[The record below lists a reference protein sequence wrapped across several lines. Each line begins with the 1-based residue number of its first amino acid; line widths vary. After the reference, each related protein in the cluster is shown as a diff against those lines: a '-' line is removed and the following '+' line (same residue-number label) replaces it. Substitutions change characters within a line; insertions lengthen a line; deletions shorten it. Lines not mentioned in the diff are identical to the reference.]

1 MEQLCFEG
9 NYIKRFS
16 RVKEFCNEKVE
27 FVLDKFLGEFCNLW
41 LEEEY
46 TLQSGADKYERAAL
60 ERQDFRAGHYSRR
73 IITGRGVIHLRVPRG
88 EKGEYSYSLF
98 KRFKRKT
105 VDFESIV
112 IESLLKGHSSRKAS
126 SFFAK
131 LFGQSTL
138 SHQTAL
144 SALRKFDFELEAWK
158 KKPIRDNAV
167 ILVLDAVWLKGVI
180 PYLKEAKPVLF
191 AYGIYPDGKEEV
203 LDFELTRGESSNAWN
218 SFAQRLEQRGL
229 HNVKLVVH
237 DDLEAINQAVS
248 FVWPKALDQAC
259 IFHVMQN
266 FTKKLKMCPDKR
278 LILGY
283 ASWLYEAQSEEEF
296 YLWAQKFKKRWNKY
310 RYHPAFKYL
319 FNKLIDTI
327 RYFELPR
334 EYWPAAKTSNR
345 LESLFGELKG
355 RINVF
360 RRFPNTDSCKRWLYA
375 LLTERGKINNT
386 VAEYESQHSS

>member
-1 MEQLCFEG
+1 METLCFTG
-9 NYIKRFS
+9 NYRKRFS

-27 FVLDKFLGEFCNLW
+27 FVLDRFLEQFCNFW

-46 TLQSGADKYERAAL
+46 TLQSGAEWHQRTAT
-60 ERQDFRAGHYSRR
+60 RQDDRGGHYSRK

-88 EKGEYSYSLF
+88 EKGKYSYSLF

-105 VDFESIV
+105 IDFESIV
-112 IESLLKGHSSRKAS
+112 IEALLKGHSSRKAS
-126 SFFAK
+126 QFFGK

-144 SALRKFDFELEAWK
+144 SSLRKFDFELAVWK
-158 KKPIRDNAV
+158 ARPLRDNAV
-167 ILVLDAVWLKGVI
+167 ILALDAVWLKGVI

-191 AYGIYPDGKEEV
+191 AYAVYPDGTEEV
-203 LDFELTRGESSNAWN
+203 LDFELTRGESGNAWN
-218 SFAQRLEQRGL
+218 SFCQRLEQRGL
-229 HNVKLVVH
+229 HNAKLIVH
-237 DDLEAINQAVS
+237 DDLEAIIQAIS

-266 FTKKLKMCPDKR
+266 FSKKLKGCPDKR
-278 LILGY
+278 LILDY

-296 YLWAQKFKKRWNKY
+296 YLWAQRFKKRWNKY
-310 RYHPAFKYL
+310 RYHPALKYL

-327 RYFELPR
+327 RYFELPK
-334 EYWPAAKTSNR
+334 EFWPAAKTTNR
-345 LESLFGELKG
+345 LESLFGELKR

-360 RRFPNTDSCKRWLYA
+360 RRFPNTGSCKRWLYA
-375 LLTERGKINNT
+375 LLTEREKVNNK
-386 VAEYESQHSS
+386 VAEYKSQHSS

>member
-1 MEQLCFEG
+1 METLCFEG

-16 RVKEFCNEKVE
+16 RVKEFCHEKVE
-27 FVLDKFLGEFCNLW
+27 FVLDEFLGEFCNLW

-46 TLQSGADKYERAAL
+46 TLQSGAGWHQRTLA
-60 ERQDFRAGHYSRR
+60 RQDDRGGHYSRK

-105 VDFESIV
+105 IDFEAIV

-126 SFFAK
+126 LFFAK
-131 LFGQSTL
+131 LFGQNTL

-144 SALRKFDFELEAWK
+144 SSLRKFDFELDVWK
-158 KKPIRDNAV
+158 KKPLRDDVV

-191 AYGIYPDGKEEV
+191 AYAVYPDGKEEV
-203 LDFELTRGESSNAWN
+203 LDFELTRGESGNAWN
-218 SFAQRLEQRGL
+218 SFCQKLEQRGL
-229 HNVKLVVH
+229 RNVRLVVH
-237 DDLEAINQAVS
+237 DDLEAINQAIS

-266 FTKKLKMCPDKR
+266 FTKKLKGCPDKR
-278 LILGY
+278 LIIDY
-283 ASWLYEAQSEEEF
+283 TSWLYEAQSEEEF
-296 YLWAQKFKKRWNKY
+296 YLWAQKFKKRWHKY

-319 FNKLIDTI
+319 FHKLIDTI
-327 RYFELPR
+327 RYFELPK
-334 EYWPAAKTSNR
+334 EFWPAAKTSNR
-345 LESLFGELKG
+345 LESLFGELKR

-375 LLTERGKINNT
+375 LLTERSLVNNR
-386 VAEYESQHSS
+386 VIEYESQQSS

>member
-1 MEQLCFEG
+1 METLCFEG

-27 FVLDKFLGEFCNLW
+27 FVLDEFLGEFCNLW

-46 TLQSGADKYERAAL
+46 TLQSGAGWHQRTST
-60 ERQDFRAGHYSRR
+60 RQDDRGGHYPRK

-105 VDFESIV
+105 IDFENII

-131 LFGQSTL
+131 LFGQNTL

-144 SALRKFDFELEAWK
+144 SSLRKFDFELEVWK
-158 KKPIRDNAV
+158 KRPLRNDAV
-167 ILVLDAVWLKGVI
+167 ILVLDAVWFKGVI

-191 AYGIYPDGKEEV
+191 AYAIYSDGTEEV
-203 LDFELTRGESSNAWN
+203 LDFELARGESGNAWN

-229 HNVKLVVH
+229 HNVKLIVH
-237 DDLEAINQAVS
+237 DDLEAITQAIS

-266 FTKKLKMCPDKR
+266 FTKKLKGCPDKR
-278 LILGY
+278 FIIDS

-296 YLWAQKFKKRWNKY
+296 YLWAQKFKKRWKKY
-310 RYHPAFKYL
+310 YCHPAFKYF

-327 RYFELPR
+327 RYFELPK
-334 EYWPAAKTSNR
+334 EFWPAAKTSNR
-345 LESLFGELKG
+345 LESLFRELKR

-375 LLTERGKINNT
+375 LLTERNLVNNK
-386 VAEYESQHSS
+386 VIEYESQHSS

>member
-1 MEQLCFEG
+1 METLCFEG
-9 NYIKRFS
+9 NYIKRFA

-27 FVLDKFLGEFCNLW
+27 FVLDEFLGQFCNLW

-46 TLQSGADKYERAAL
+46 TLQSGAEWHQRTPQ
-60 ERQDFRAGHYSRR
+60 RQDDRGGHYSRK

-88 EKGEYSYSLF
+88 EKGKYSYSLF

-105 VDFESIV
+105 VDFEAIV
-112 IESLLKGHSSRKAS
+112 IEALLKGHSSRKAS

-144 SALRKFDFELEAWK
+144 SSLRKFDFELEVWK
-158 KKPIRDNAV
+158 SRPLRDNAI

-191 AYGIYPDGKEEV
+191 AYAIYPDGSEEV
-203 LDFELTRGESSNAWN
+203 LDFELTRGESGNAWM
-218 SFAQRLEQRGL
+218 SFSQRLEQRGL
-229 HNVKLVVH
+229 KNIKLIVH
-237 DDLEAINQAVS
+237 DDLEAITQAIS
-248 FVWPKALDQAC
+248 FVWPKSLDQAC

-266 FTKKLKMCPDKR
+266 FTKKLKGCPDKR
-278 LILGY
+278 LILDY

-296 YLWAQKFKKRWNKY
+296 YLWAQKFKRHWNKY

-319 FNKLIDTI
+319 FYKLVDTI
-327 RYFELPR
+327 RYFELPK
-334 EYWPAAKTSNR
+334 EFWPAAKTTNR
-345 LESLFGELKG
+345 LESLFGELKR

-360 RRFPNTDSCKRWLYA
+360 RRFPNTGSCKRWLYA
-375 LLTERGKINNT
+375 LLVEQNKINNK